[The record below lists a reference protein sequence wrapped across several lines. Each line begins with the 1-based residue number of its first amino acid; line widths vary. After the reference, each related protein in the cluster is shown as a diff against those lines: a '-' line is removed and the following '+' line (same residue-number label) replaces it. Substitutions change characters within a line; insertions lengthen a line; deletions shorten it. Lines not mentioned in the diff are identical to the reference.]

1 LSCPSL
7 LILDEAE
14 IGFHPEWQRKYVK
27 TLLDFIHCLK
37 VKAGHDF
44 QIIISSHSPL
54 LLSDIPVACSN
65 FLQKKGYGTINTKL
79 EQKETFASNVFE
91 LYRNAFFLENG
102 LVGAFAQEKVKDWL
116 RRAKDEKD
124 MTVFDEIAIVGDE
137 RLRKYLE
144 DELLKRIGKQMTIK
158 YYEDKL
164 KELKEGE

>member
-1 LSCPSL
+1 
-7 LILDEAE
+7 
-14 IGFHPEWQRKYVK
+14 
-27 TLLDFIHCLK
+27 
-37 VKAGHDF
+37 
-44 QIIISSHSPL
+44 
-54 LLSDIPVACSN
+54 
-65 FLQKKGYGTINTKL
+65 
-79 EQKETFASNVFE
+79 
-91 LYRNAFFLENG
+91 
-102 LVGAFAQEKVKDWL
+102 VGAFAQEKVKDWL